1 MGVGSICCA
10 MQYEKGRKGDK
21 LEKILRS
28 FLVYSEWGPILPFSE
43 IPEKIQIN
51 FQLLSNDT
59 VLRWAQRGLAL
70 PWSINNKYNSFS
82 EAPSPPLKF

>member
-1 MGVGSICCA
+1 MREFGKVLREKMGVGSICCA

-21 LEKILRS
+21 LGKTILRR
-28 FLVYSEWGPILPFSE
+28 FLVYSESEPILPFSE

-59 VLRWAQRGLAL
+59 VLRWAQEGPRFTQVY
-70 PWSINNKYNSFS
+70 K
-82 EAPSPPLKF
+82 